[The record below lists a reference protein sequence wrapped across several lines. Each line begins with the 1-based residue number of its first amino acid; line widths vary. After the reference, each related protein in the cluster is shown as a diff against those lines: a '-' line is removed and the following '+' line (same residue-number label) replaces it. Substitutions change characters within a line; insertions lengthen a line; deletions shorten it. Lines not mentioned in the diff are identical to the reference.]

1 MQNTI
6 NSQIEYIRNDY
17 SYMPVSCGSCPKKNT
32 SACDNC
38 GRKRTES
45 KSDCNRCDDKP
56 KHKCG
61 CEDKKDPC
69 KNKRSVCS
77 IGNYFAVQNYFSE
90 LVHDWEKE
98 LAKYNL
104 GIQELENINYFTEQS
119 ENGELLNKVQFIFRK
134 GHELITREFLVAPKG
149 EKGDKLTWDDLTEG
163 QKNALKGDKGDKGD
177 DGQTPV
183 LGFVKITYSE
193 SPCDISG
200 YFERYEQTNTYD
212 LILTLPKQRTF
223 DECLEDI
230 RNLINQFNINFESQL
245 AQITQKVNSL
255 ENFDFC
261 KLGLK
266 LRNGNELSLTYNGL
280 ISNPVILDLPKQSEY
295 TLKYFANG
303 TDMWK
308 DYIALMKDGAKEG
321 DIFSPEKYR
330 PKDWWILSY
339 PGVILLQDGELITDR
354 LRVSAWFKAE
364 DKTYSESG
372 VQDKNFSIYI
382 QTTSSWIFTEETQ
395 EYDNLTW
402 TGLMHTYNKD
412 TGILTLPKNN
422 STAVITETV
431 NGVQVTKNV
440 QYRYRSG
447 DFLVVGLWATD
458 HLPRRIMIP
467 IIDVSSYTKSQ
478 DIFFVDI
485 NPKYISNNIS
495 QALINYTQTWEFD
508 LRNQNFYD
516 INGNK
521 INAIIN
527 VKPSVVIYKNVNG
540 KKYFLG
546 NYTIVSSG
554 SESYTPTTSTMEINK
569 FRLVE
574 IKHSGAGTKEIGL
587 VFKYLDNGQL
597 KDLTENQHAAFYNYF
612 ISNINQKFLKPIR
625 FRRKRNVEYVDPI
638 ICNYDST
645 REIGTIYF
653 SYFNS
658 DINDVIIQGNS
669 NDRDFIT
676 NYDLYVKSSEV
687 PENYYVWLD
696 IIAVNSSTNIILQ
709 QPLNNQD
716 YGIYTDVFNQNVMD
730 PITDTITITN
740 NIPQNVSA
748 PNGVV
753 CANGMFFN
761 DGLFIATSQLSGT
774 PTISEDGEYA
784 YVDNGTTIQIQNLTK
799 DVKEVKIGNNTY
811 QVSPHA
817 FIEET
822 PERGETVVP

>member
-163 QKNALKGDKGDKGD
+163 QKNALKGDKGDPGD

-183 LGFVKITYSE
+183 LRFVKITYSE
-193 SPCDISG
+193 SPCDVSG

-230 RNLINQFNINFESQL
+230 RSLINQFNINFESQL

-295 TLKYFANG
+295 TLKYFANS

-354 LRVSAWFKAE
+354 LRISAWFKAE

-625 FRRKRNVEYVDPI
+625 FRRKRDVEYVDPI